1 MLLRGGFERERG
13 PDTAACAFCPQR
25 DVSLQADA
33 RCWWRFGGPSPT
45 LVGWPAPFFP
55 GCVRASRA
63 LRYLATGGFLLW
75 NWQLLTPEENQRI
88 WLLTAK
94 EKGKTIIFFSF
105 CFLSYPVGDIV
116 CVWVTLITKAL
127 LRLPSSALRLKAEK
141 KKIYI
146 QFSKTH
152 IFSLAGFGAGRCQAS
167 SIRPY
172 TAVYSTSR
180 LHESGF
186 SV

>member
-1 MLLRGGFERERG
+1 MSGRTVLVAFRRASTHFSAEI
-13 PDTAACAFCPQR
+13 AA
-25 DVSLQADA
+25 
-33 RCWWRFGGPSPT
+33 

-75 NWQLLTPEENQRI
+75 NWQLLTPEENQHI

-94 EKGKTIIFFSF
+94 EKGKTIFFFFEF

-141 KKIYI
+141 EKIYI
-146 QFSKTH
+146 FSSPKR
-152 IFSLAGFGAGRCQAS
+152 IYSPWPDLEPAGAKHPAS
-167 SIRPY
+167 GL
-172 TAVYSTSR
+172 TQQ
-180 LHESGF
+180 
-186 SV
+186 